1 MVMKLDNVVP
11 FGRSF
16 AEYVKM
22 FNLSEQ
28 DLQSK
33 ILGVA
38 DGPASF
44 NATATL
50 QGSQVISIDPVYN
63 FSGEEIKQRFVAVV
77 DDIIAQVEA
86 TPDDW
91 VWSYHQSPEDLRKN
105 RQQALEIFLAD
116 YNLGKAQGRYQIGEL
131 PQLNFPEQTFDLTLC
146 SHFLFLYSQQLSYQ
160 FHLESI
166 QAMLRV
172 SREVRIF
179 PLLTLML
186 QRSPYLDKIIAEI
199 NSLGY
204 DTAIIKS
211 NYEFQKGGNEMLVIS
226 RELKR

>member
-1 MVMKLDNVVP
+1 MVMKLDKVVP

-16 AEYVKM
+16 TEYVKM
-22 FNLSEQ
+22 FNLSAQ

-44 NATATL
+44 NATATK

-63 FSGEEIKQRFVAVV
+63 FSGEEINQRFEAVV
-77 DDIIAQVEA
+77 DNIIAQVQA

-91 VWSYHQSPEDLRKN
+91 VWSYHKSPEDLRKN

-116 YNLGKAQGRYQIGEL
+116 YDLGKAEGRYHIGKL
-131 PQLNFPEQTFDLTLC
+131 PSLNFSKQAFDLALC
-146 SHFLFLYSQQLSYQ
+146 SHFLFLYSEQLSYQ

-166 QAMLRV
+166 QEMLRV

-186 QRSPYLDKIIAEI
+186 QRSPYLDRIIADLHL
-199 NSLGY
+199 LGY

-211 NYEFQKGGNEMLVIS
+211 DYELQKGGKEMLVVS
-226 RELKR
+226 RELKI